1 MIEKPYTEL
10 TKRASGLGFRQ
21 GYEIANR
28 TRIDENID
36 QEAFVDMVLEA
47 VLNSLETTVFQS
59 LSDELDAMN
68 DQYPAFDSWKVFA
81 DGVVNGAGENFLDRT
96 ADQE

>member
-1 MIEKPYTEL
+1 MIKKPYIEL

-28 TRIDENID
+28 TRIDESMD
-36 QEAFVDMVLEA
+36 QGTFVNTVLET
-47 VLNSLETTVFQS
+47 VLNSLETTVFKS

-68 DQYPAFDSWKVFA
+68 AQYPAFDSWQVFA
-81 DGVVNGAGENFLDRT
+81 DGVVKGAGENFLDRT

>member
-1 MIEKPYTEL
+1 MIENPYVEL

-28 TRIDENID
+28 TRIDASIGRD
-36 QEAFVDMVLEA
+36 AFVDTVLET

-68 DQYPAFDSWKVFA
+68 EQYPAFDSWKVFA
-81 DGVVNGAGENFLDRT
+81 DGVVKGAGENFLDRT
-96 ADQE
+96 GEAE